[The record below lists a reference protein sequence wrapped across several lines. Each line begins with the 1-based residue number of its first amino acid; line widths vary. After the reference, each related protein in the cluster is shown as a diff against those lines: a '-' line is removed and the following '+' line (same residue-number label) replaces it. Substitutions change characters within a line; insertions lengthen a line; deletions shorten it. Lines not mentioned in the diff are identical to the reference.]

1 MASRRDLDARRYSG
15 DSRACRARCG
25 SSSSCRCRATWRAP
39 CVAPCARSSTEPAA
53 ATPSASD
60 ASRELMRSRP
70 VLLCPVDGNETWT
83 EKIVPDDTVWNSLKD
98 FTVLC
103 SQSIHGCRFSD
114 TVAAFKDVLSKDL
127 FSHLGSVCAKR
138 PLACDH
144 CGLNFHKEL
153 LNDHKEHC
161 PEKLVICE
169 YCGADGLLLGELPL
183 HYEECELKPWCCTMK
198 DYGCTFEGPRKSLLE
213 HLTFEDHI
221 HIIVTHFKELS
232 VVNKEQQD
240 EIGHLNVQLDAL
252 TKAVKEGNRRVSTT
266 LQTISRALHAQ
277 QEENRKLKAKLD
289 DLSRMIEQKTIH
301 PIPSSK
307 MDGTTT
313 THHRI
318 PGDGTIERV
327 TYPRFVEAGLVS
339 RPVSAPG
346 HLLFV
351 GSSHGGHTH
360 HKHDGAVVCPG
371 GPPTPEHLTDARVVR
386 DLREYETHKRR
397 CSNIAI

>member
-1 MASRRDLDARRYSG
+1 MSQTVLRGFPGLPCEVRLEFQLPLPRNLACTL
-15 DSRACRARCG
+15 CRAVCPTIFRAGCCHAFCERCKG
-25 SSSSCRCRATWRAP
+25 
-39 CVAPCARSSTEPAA
+39 
-53 ATPSASD
+53 
-60 ASRELMRSRP
+60 ELMRSRP

-114 TVAAFKDVLSKDL
+114 TVAAFKNHIRDCPYMKKRCPLCEEDVLSKDL

-153 LNDHKEHC
+153 LNDHRENC

-169 YCGADGLLLGELPL
+169 YCGADGLLLGEMPL
-183 HYEECELKPWCCTMK
+183 HYEECDLKPWCCTMK
-198 DYGCTFEGPRKSLLE
+198 DYGCAFEGPRKSLME

-232 VVNKEQQD
+232 VVNKEQQE

-277 QEENRKLKAKLD
+277 QEENRKLKVKLD

-301 PIPSSK
+301 PIATSK

-339 RPVSAPG
+339 RPVSARG
-346 HLLFV
+346 T
-351 GSSHGGHTH
+351 SSSSAAAAAGLPTVSMAAPSSTRLGRH
-360 HKHDGAVVCPG
+360 HQS
-371 GPPTPEHLTDARVVR
+371 T
-386 DLREYETHKRR
+386 
-397 CSNIAI
+397 